1 MRSESTARSIA
12 LRIDGIDVSFERKAR
27 AAPASDRPA
36 DGPKHSFRAGNRF
49 SFASR
54 SMRWHAIRI
63 VPTGPGKIPQ
73 ANRCSHFAHSRRP
86 NLPVRQFSWLAGIA
100 RLRGNRMK
108 GRFWRW
114 AGLSFAGVLFLALAA
129 SASAQVVVT
138 VEGDTA
144 SATISLTDDNGT
156 TYDADVTIVFDTPQN
171 LTPQAL
177 NLSAEIVDPDEI
189 DPRLRSDGSLPN
201 NNCYLGICPT
211 VDPAFPVMITVEPL
225 SLPWLFASGF
235 DGGDSGSGVF
245 SFLNTYQIDVHTHDL
260 VYADGSPYRL
270 FKAPVG
276 GDFHDVTN
284 DVMPGSVRV
293 RGRGGDFSQFVVAN
307 DPRSSTLL
315 GAQFV
320 SLQKVAEL
328 DARILAAVLSDG
340 LRLDL
345 LDLLTQVNAL
355 LLINLTGAI
364 AALDSLIDL
373 IEIHAG
379 ADIANVWSADHSV
392 VNDAGQMDELAKTL
406 RFSLQ
411 RQQGAAANP

>member
-1 MRSESTARSIA
+1 
-12 LRIDGIDVSFERKAR
+12 
-27 AAPASDRPA
+27 
-36 DGPKHSFRAGNRF
+36 
-49 SFASR
+49 
-54 SMRWHAIRI
+54 
-63 VPTGPGKIPQ
+63 
-73 ANRCSHFAHSRRP
+73 
-86 NLPVRQFSWLAGIA
+86 
-100 RLRGNRMK
+100 
-108 GRFWRW
+108 
-114 AGLSFAGVLFLALAA
+114 
-129 SASAQVVVT
+129 
-138 VEGDTA
+138 
-144 SATISLTDDNGT
+144 
-156 TYDADVTIVFDTPQN
+156 
-171 LTPQAL
+171 
-177 NLSAEIVDPDEI
+177 
-189 DPRLRSDGSLPN
+189 
-201 NNCYLGICPT
+201 
-211 VDPAFPVMITVEPL
+211 
-225 SLPWLFASGF
+225 
-235 DGGDSGSGVF
+235 
-245 SFLNTYQIDVHTHDL
+245 
-260 VYADGSPYRL
+260 
-270 FKAPVG
+270 
-276 GDFHDVTN
+276 
-284 DVMPGSVRV
+284 MPGSVRV